1 MKKFILSAALLSLS
15 FLTFSFRTT
24 DNSNAVYDVQSDLNN
39 LNTGVA
45 GEFVE
50 FSDHAKVKDDT
61 WSTRRK
67 TWTLTSDG
75 SDINELDKVLSKY

>member
-1 MKKFILSAALLSLS
+1 MKKFILSATLLSLS
-15 FLTFSFRTT
+15 FLTFSFKGT
-24 DNSNAVYDVQSDLNN
+24 DNSNAAYDIQSELNN

-45 GEFVE
+45 AEFVE

-75 SDINELDKVLSKY
+75 SDVEELDEVLSKY